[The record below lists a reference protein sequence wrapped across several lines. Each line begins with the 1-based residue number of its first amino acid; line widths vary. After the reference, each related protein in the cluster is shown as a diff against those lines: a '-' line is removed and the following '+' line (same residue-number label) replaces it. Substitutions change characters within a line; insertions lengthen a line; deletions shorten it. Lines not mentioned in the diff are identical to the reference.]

1 MLCRTLLS
9 ATVTTFALA
18 APIKACKLA
27 LVLAVDVS
35 GSVSPDEYNIQ
46 MRGLA
51 EALRDGAVS
60 EALVVAKAAVSLIQW
75 TGKSRQKVTI
85 PWVRITNFED
95 TDGLADLIATQ
106 PRSWQYFS
114 TAIGEALVLAEASFF
129 DVPDCARCLAVARG
143 VRDHGEWF
151 GDRSQRRR
159 VGGLFPRG
167 GYHGGR
173 GFCRR
178 GGRFSGLSKT
188 YPSKAFARDHQA
200 SCQFALI
207 CDHSF
212 PASDHK
218 NPILCLNDPIRRG
231 FLTLLLVTS

>member
-129 DVPDCARCLAVARG
+129 DVPDCARKVVDVSGDGVSNEGILPRDVWPLLEASGITVNGLAIEASEDGLADYFRAEVITGAGAFAVAA
-143 VRDHGEWF
+143 DDF
-151 GDRSQRRR
+151 QDYPRRIR
-159 VGGLFPRG
+159 QKLLREITKQV
-167 GYHGGR
+167 
-173 GFCRR
+173 
-178 GGRFSGLSKT
+178 
-188 YPSKAFARDHQA
+188 A
-200 SCQFALI
+200 SL
-207 CDHSF
+207 
-212 PASDHK
+212 
-218 NPILCLNDPIRRG
+218 R
-231 FLTLLLVTS
+231 